1 MFLRRSDDP
10 AVLDCFDGNDFGSR
24 ELSRGVPFASVN
36 APGLMRFTA
45 TLGDGSDFSGR
56 AGGADRLY
64 FTRAGKRKDVK
75 LTLAGSRRAEIQVV

>member
-10 AVLDCFDGNDFGSR
+10 AVLGRFDGNDFGFR
-24 ELSRGVPFASVN
+24 ELSRGVPFASAN

-64 FTRAGKRKDVK
+64 LSRAGK
-75 LTLAGSRRAEIQVV
+75 SRQRGRRREAD